1 MTTRIRSIFA
11 LAALA
16 STAAVAGCG
25 PGTPAER
32 RAEWGREG
40 TGDITVAAVWPW
52 RALTEIR
59 FAEGLQMA
67 VDEVNAT
74 GGIHGRKLRLRKED
88 DNGSVNDGLLIAQR
102 LADDPHVAA
111 VIGHLQSYVTVPAA
125 AIYETGGL
133 PMLSPASTDPAL
145 TSKGYT
151 GVFRI
156 IATDQ
161 QTGRQMAD
169 FAARRGYRRV
179 AIYYV
184 RNTYGRELANA
195 FEERA
200 AGTGVTV
207 VARASYAPDAPADGR
222 NFEATLGEWK
232 EMELDAIFLAG
243 EVPQAGY
250 LVSEARRKG
259 ITVPVIGA
267 DAMSSPA
274 LLAAGGEAAEGI
286 VVPSAFHPREPR
298 ARVQQFAEA
307 FRKRYGIDPDPGS
320 ALGYDAVMVLAEAMR
335 SARSA
340 APEDLARAL
349 HGLQGFDGV
358 TGPISFDER
367 GDLETRTLVK
377 MVVKG
382 GAFHYLGDALAST
395 ER

>member
-1 MTTRIRSIFA
+1 MTRIRTILA

-16 STAAVAGCG
+16 PLAACG
-25 PGTPAER
+25 GGTPAEQ
-32 RAEWGREG
+32 RAELGREG
-40 TGDITVAAVWPW
+40 TGDITIAAVWPW
-52 RALTEIR
+52 QALKEIR
-59 FAEGLQMA
+59 FSEGLQMA

-88 DNGSVNDGLLIAQR
+88 DNGSVNEGLLIAQR
-102 LADDPHVAA
+102 LADDPQVSA

-125 AIYETGGL
+125 AIYQTGGL

-151 GVFRI
+151 SVFRI
-156 IATDQ
+156 IATDH
-161 QTGRQMAD
+161 QTGRQMAE
-169 FAARRGYRRV
+169 FAAKRGYRRV

-184 RNTYGRELANA
+184 RNNYGRELANA

-207 VARASYAPDAPADGR
+207 VARASYAPEAPADGR
-222 NFEATLGEWK
+222 NFESTLGEWK

-250 LVSEARRKG
+250 LVSEARRMG
-259 ITVPVIGA
+259 ITIPVIGT

-274 LLAAGGEAAEGI
+274 LLAAGGRAAEGI

-298 ARVQQFAEA
+298 ARVQQFADA
-307 FRKRYGIDPDPGS
+307 FRKRYGTDPDPGS

-335 SARSA
+335 RARSA
-340 APEDLARAL
+340 APEDLARTL
-349 HGLQGFDGV
+349 HEMKDFDAV
-358 TGPISFDER
+358 TGAISFDER

-377 MVVKG
+377 MVVRD
-382 GAFHYLGDALAST
+382 GAFHYLGEALASA

>member
-1 MTTRIRSIFA
+1 VVI
-11 LAALA
+11 
-16 STAAVAGCG
+16 
-25 PGTPAER
+25 
-32 RAEWGREG
+32 
-40 TGDITVAAVWPW
+40 AAVWPW
-52 RALTEIR
+52 NAHREIR

-88 DNGSVNDGLLIAQR
+88 DNGSVNEGLLIAQR
-102 LADDPHVAA
+102 LADDPQVSA

-125 AIYETGGL
+125 AIYQTGGL

-151 GVFRI
+151 SVFRI
-156 IATDQ
+156 IATDH
-161 QTGRQMAD
+161 QTGRQMAE
-169 FAARRGYRRV
+169 FAAKRGYRRV

-184 RNTYGRELANA
+184 RNNYGRELANA

-207 VARASYAPDAPADGR
+207 VARASYAPEAPADGR
-222 NFEATLGEWK
+222 NFESTLGEWK

-250 LVSEARRKG
+250 LVSEARRLG
-259 ITVPVIGA
+259 ITIPVIGT

-274 LLAAGGEAAEGI
+274 LLTVGGPAVEGTVVASSFHAG
-286 VVPSAFHPREPR
+286 EPR
-298 ARVQQFAEA
+298 PEVRRFVEE
-307 FRKRYGIDPDPGS
+307 FRKRYNADPDPGS

-335 SARSA
+335 RARSA
-340 APEDLARAL
+340 APDDLARTL
-349 HGLQGFDGV
+349 HEMKDFDAV
-358 TGPISFDER
+358 TGAISFDER

-377 MVVKG
+377 MVVRG
-382 GAFHYLGDALAST
+382 GAFHYLGDALASAGK
-395 ER
+395 